1 MELKSSSN
9 NSNLSDELSTVNNR
23 VRELLENASSKIL
36 KDELV
41 TLEEWIQT
49 EQKRL
54 RNEISTVEQCL
65 EESQKSLESTKA
77 FSVDEISN
85 QLKLIKKRIT
95 EKQSQLD
102 HYGSLLT
109 RSKRI
114 YQEEPA
120 EKVEVKPAEDNADNN
135 NDQELEL
142 EDIQWVQCLI
152 NLPGKRY
159 FADCVLKC
167 LFVIFCFYLFQ

>member
-9 NSNLSDELSTVNNR
+9 NSNLSDELSNVNNR

-102 HYGSLLT
+102 HYGVLLT
-109 RSKRI
+109 RSRRI

-120 EKVEVKPAEDNADNN
+120 EKVEVKPAQDNADNNN

-142 EDIQWVQCLI
+142 EDIQ
-152 NLPGKRY
+152 
-159 FADCVLKC
+159 
-167 LFVIFCFYLFQ
+167 